1 MMNFET
7 LIYQQE
13 GYIGTLTI
21 NRPNALNALNATVLT
36 ELKSFAEQVKNK
48 GDIRALIIT
57 GSGEKAF
64 VAGADIKAMQ
74 SMTPQEAT
82 DFSYMAQAAFN
93 AIEALPFAV
102 IAAVNGFALGGG
114 CELALSCDII
124 LASEK
129 AKFGLP
135 EATLGLLPCFGGT
148 QRLPRAIGLYKAKE
162 MVFTGDF
169 YTATACEA
177 MGFVNR
183 VIAPEEL
190 LNQAY
195 AMAKT
200 IASRGPIAVA
210 KAKVSMHT
218 GFDLSLAEGLKQEG
232 ALFGQLFTTADQK
245 EGIGAFVEKRIPDF
259 KGN

>member
-1 MMNFET
+1 MNFET

-13 GYIGTLTI
+13 GYIGTLTV
-21 NRPNALNALNATVLT
+21 NRPDALNSLNTTVLA
-36 ELKSFAEQVKNK
+36 ELKSFADQVREK
-48 GDIRALIIT
+48 GDIRVLILT

-82 DFSYMAQAAFN
+82 DFSYAAQAAFN
-93 AIEALPFAV
+93 AIESLPFAV

-114 CELALSCDII
+114 CELALACDII

-135 EATLGLLPCFGGT
+135 ESTLGLLPCFGGT

-162 MVFTGDF
+162 MVFTGAF
-169 YTATACEA
+169 YTTTACES

-183 VIAPEEL
+183 VVAADEL
-190 LNQAY
+190 LNEAKT
-195 AMAKT
+195 MANT

-210 KAKVSMHT
+210 KAKESMHI
-218 GFDLSLAEGLKQEG
+218 GYDLTLAEGLKQEG
-232 ALFGQLFTTADQK
+232 KLFGNLFTTEDQK
-245 EGIGAFVEKRIPDF
+245 EGIGAFIEKRTPDF
-259 KGN
+259 KGK

>member
-1 MMNFET
+1 MNFET

-13 GYIGTLTI
+13 GFVGTLTI
-21 NRPNALNALNATVLT
+21 NRPEALNALNTIVLA
-36 ELKSFAEQVKNK
+36 ELKSFAEQIKNK
-48 GDIRALIIT
+48 SDIRVLILT

-74 SMTPQEAT
+74 NMTPQEAT
-82 DFSYMAQAAFN
+82 DFSNTAQMAFN

-135 EATLGLLPCFGGT
+135 ESTLGLLPCFGGT

-169 YTATACEA
+169 YSAAACEA
-177 MGFVNR
+177 MGFVNC

-190 LNQAY
+190 LNQAH

-210 KAKVSMHT
+210 KAKNSLHT
-218 GFDLSLAEGLKQEG
+218 GFDLTLEEGLKQE
-232 ALFGQLFTTADQK
+232 ALLFGELFTTADQK
-245 EGIGAFVEKRIPDF
+245 EGIGAFIEKRVPNF

>member
-1 MMNFET
+1 MNFET

-21 NRPNALNALNATVLT
+21 NRPNALNALNETVLA
-36 ELKSFAEQVKNK
+36 ELKSFAAQVKDK
-48 GDIRALIIT
+48 SDLRALIIT

-74 SMTPQEAT
+74 NMTPQEAT
-82 DFSYMAQAAFN
+82 AFSVTAQAAFN

-135 EATLGLLPCFGGT
+135 ESTLGLLPCFGGT

-169 YTATACEA
+169 YSAAACEA

-183 VIAPEEL
+183 VVAADDL
-190 LNQAY
+190 LNQAQK
-195 AMAKT
+195 MAQT

-210 KAKVSMHT
+210 KAKESMHT
-218 GFDLSLAEGLKQEG
+218 GYDLSLAAGLKQEG
-232 ALFGQLFTTADQK
+232 ALFGELFNTADQK
-245 EGIGAFVEKRIPDF
+245 EGIGAFIEKRTPDF
-259 KGN
+259 KGK

>member
-1 MMNFET
+1 MNFET

-21 NRPNALNALNATVLT
+21 NRPTALNALNATVLA
-36 ELKSFAEQVKNK
+36 ELKSFAAQAKSK

-74 SMTPQEAT
+74 SMTPEEAT
-82 DFSYMAQAAFN
+82 AFSYMAQEAFN

-169 YTATACEA
+169 YSAAACEA

-190 LNQAY
+190 LNQAQV
-195 AMAKT
+195 MAQT
-200 IASRGPIAVA
+200 IASRGPIAIA
-210 KAKVSMHT
+210 KAKDSMHT

-232 ALFGQLFTTADQK
+232 ALFGTLFNTADQK
-245 EGIGAFVEKRIPDF
+245 EGIGAFVEKRTPEF
-259 KGN
+259 TGK

>member
-21 NRPNALNALNATVLT
+21 NRPDALNALNATVLA
-36 ELKSFAEQVKNK
+36 ELKSFADQVKEQ
-48 GDIRALIIT
+48 GDIRVLIIT

-74 SMTPQEAT
+74 SMTPEEAT
-82 DFSYMAQAAFN
+82 AFSYTAQAAFN
-93 AIEALPFAV
+93 AIEALPIAV

-169 YTATACEA
+169 YTAAACEA

-183 VIAPEEL
+183 VIPADEL
-190 LNQAY
+190 LNQAN
-195 AMAKT
+195 AMAQK

-210 KAKVSMHT
+210 KAKDSMHT

-232 ALFGQLFTTADQK
+232 ALFGTLFHTEDQK
-245 EGIGAFVEKRIPDF
+245 EGIGAFVEKRTPDF
-259 KGN
+259 KGK